1 LAIGLASFV
10 LNIALIGTNPV
21 ATFYLP
27 FSRPFELPTGAAL
40 ACAWDQLRQSGAASN
55 LRAGVGIA
63 LMARASAA
71 LDSHSAFPGWWALL
85 PVTGGALLLSAPAAW
100 GARHLLASPRWV
112 WIGQISYPL
121 DLWHWPL
128 LAIFA
133 IIKFAPLTLLE
144 HGLIMRP
151 SFLLAFATYRL
162 VEIPI
167 RFGRPVPLKTAV
179 LTGAMALVALAG
191 GVVFERG
198 GFDFRLTA
206 ENSMADVPEQS
217 VQWRVH
223 PVPA

>member
-1 LAIGLASFV
+1 
-10 LNIALIGTNPV
+10 
-21 ATFYLP
+21 
-27 FSRPFELPTGAAL
+27 
-40 ACAWDQLRQSGAASN
+40 
-55 LRAGVGIA
+55 
-63 LMARASAA
+63 MARASAA

-144 HGLIMRP
+144 RGLIVRP

-167 RFGRPVPLKTAV
+167 RFGRPAPLKTAA

-198 GFDFRLTA
+198 GLDFRLPA
-206 ENSMADVPEQS
+206 EIRAMADVPEQS
-217 VQWRVH
+217 AQWRVH
-223 PVPA
+223 RCLLDLSHGTADDCVGRNRHPLILL